1 MIVSLPGET
10 KRRRGNMYVGVIG
23 KSVIMFD
30 MKSETDRRL
39 MDAIKNWRCRHDV
52 IAESSDIP
60 AKIKSVMG
68 ETCKNCGFS
77 LTDVVGNWESDGPIS
92 YIIRFQRCPLCGKET

>member
-1 MIVSLPGET
+1 MIVLLPGET
-10 KRRRGNMYVGVIG
+10 KQRRDHMRIGVIG

-39 MDAIKNWRCRHDV
+39 MDAIKNRRCRHDV

-77 LTDVVGNWESDGPIS
+77 LTDVVDSWNSDGPVS
-92 YIIRFQRCPLCGKET
+92 YVIRFQKCPLCGKET